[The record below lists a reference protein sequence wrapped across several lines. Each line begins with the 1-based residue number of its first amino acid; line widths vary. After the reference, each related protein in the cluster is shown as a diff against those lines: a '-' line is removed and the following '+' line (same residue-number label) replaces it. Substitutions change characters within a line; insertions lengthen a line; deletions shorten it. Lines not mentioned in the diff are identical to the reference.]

1 MKLYGIQVE
10 SLYLLARILVLSG
23 EGLMG
28 KELSEKPDAIE
39 KFNRISTLLFKECR
53 RFTVDIL

>member
-10 SLYLLARILVLSG
+10 SLYLSADPSIMG

-28 KELSEKPDAIE
+28 KRTIR
-39 KFNRISTLLFKECR
+39 NQMLLK
-53 RFTVDIL
+53 T

>member
-10 SLYLLARILVLSG
+10 SLYLLVRIPVLW

-39 KFNRISTLLFKECR
+39 NLTEFLLS
-53 RFTVDIL
+53 I

>member
-1 MKLYGIQVE
+1 MMYEAVWNSSRVAASLSADSGIM
-10 SLYLLARILVLSG
+10 G

-39 KFNRISTLLFKECR
+39 NLTEFLLS
-53 RFTVDIL
+53 I

>member
-10 SLYLLARILVLSG
+10 SLYLLARIPSIMG

-39 KFNRISTLLFKECR
+39 SLTEFLLS
-53 RFTVDIL
+53 I

>member
-1 MKLYGIQVE
+1 MKLYGIQIE
-10 SLYLLARILVLSG
+10 SLYLLVRILALWG

-39 KFNRISTLLFKECR
+39 NLTEFLLS
-53 RFTVDIL
+53 I